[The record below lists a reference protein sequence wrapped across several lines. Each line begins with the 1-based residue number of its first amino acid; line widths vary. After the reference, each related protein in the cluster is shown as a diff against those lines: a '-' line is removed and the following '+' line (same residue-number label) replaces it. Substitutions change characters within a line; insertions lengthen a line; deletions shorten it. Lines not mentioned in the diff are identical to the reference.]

1 MRAPRI
7 DLTCQEGIRKILI
20 VSCVLGAALL
30 QALPVHAVET
40 LPGKQL
46 LFFLLRQFK
55 SVSVATALYSNSSS
69 PAALWSTQHND
80 AMYLAQTLQSCK
92 PDECRVAELHGESCA
107 GGEEKF
113 LSIPQSTKSA
123 RGCSARLTQ
132 ASSLWKDTR
141 LNMPNA
147 VWGKKALQQRQ
158 PKGPSPD
165 GVDCSKFTAIA
176 FKMGVTLIAWF
187 FPFDYSLPLR
197 VRGAK
202 CSLQVKN
209 FFFGV
214 YYLMAAYSCWSHALN
229 H

>member
-1 MRAPRI
+1 MTVGEGSRRSSEARESQLFPR
-7 DLTCQEGIRKILI
+7 LTASSL
-20 VSCVLGAALL
+20 LTHL
-30 QALPVHAVET
+30 QALRRKT
-40 LPGKQL
+40 
-46 LFFLLRQFK
+46 
-55 SVSVATALYSNSSS
+55 
-69 PAALWSTQHND
+69 
-80 AMYLAQTLQSCK
+80 
-92 PDECRVAELHGESCA
+92 
-107 GGEEKF
+107 
-113 LSIPQSTKSA
+113 IPQSTKSA

-147 VWGKKALQQRQ
+147 VWGKKTLQQRQ